1 MIGGGDVYH
10 PEPAPGFEPDERDV
24 FCNRTLNLHAIR
36 AIGYDMDYT
45 LVHYHVEAWE
55 RRVYETVQRKLLDQ
69 GWPVAD
75 LVFDPDLVVR
85 GLIIDTE
92 LGNIVKA
99 NRFGYV
105 KRAMHGTREL
115 SWEEVRRDY
124 ARTIV
129 DLGEPRWVFLNT
141 LFSISEATLYAQLVE
156 RFEGPGLPAFAPTY
170 DRLYRHVRTR
180 VDEAHLE
187 GELKA
192 EIQAQPERF
201 VDLDPELPLTL
212 LDQQRAGKKLLLIT
226 NSEWPYTRFVMSYA
240 FDRYLPA
247 GTTWRELFDV
257 VIVAARKP
265 VFFTD
270 VQPIYE
276 VVDDAGLLRTWQGRL
291 QPGRVYHGGSAA
303 AVETQLGLSGEEI
316 LYVGDHIWGDVH
328 VSKSTLR
335 WRTALVLRELEGEIR
350 AQRAFAPQQRRLGE
364 LMREK
369 AALEAERGQARLR
382 LQRLRGGYGPPAP
395 AEPPPG
401 EPTGQPLAG
410 ESAAPPGGEM
420 ERLRARITALDEQIG
435 PLAQAGADLCSARW
449 GPLLRTGNDK
459 SHLARQIERH
469 ADIYLSRASNLLH
482 KTPFVYLRSPRGSLP
497 HDPE

>member
-1 MIGGGDVYH
+1 MSADGGEAYH
-10 PEPAPGFEPDERDV
+10 PEPAPGFAPDERDV

-75 LVFDPDLVVR
+75 LVFDPELVVR

-105 KRAMHGTREL
+105 KRALHGTREL

-129 DLGEPRWVFLNT
+129 DLAEPRWVFLNT
-141 LFSISEATLYAQLVE
+141 LFSISEATIYAQLVD
-156 RFEGPGLPAFAPTY
+156 RFEGPGLPASAPTF

-192 EIQAQPERF
+192 EIEAHPERF

-212 LDQQRAGKKLLLIT
+212 LDQQRAGKKLLIIT

-240 FDRYLPA
+240 FDRFLPA
-247 GTTWRELFDV
+247 GTTWRDLFDV

-276 VVDDAGLLRTWQGRL
+276 VVDDAGLLRPWQGRL

-303 AVETQLGLSGEEI
+303 AVEAQLGLSGEEI

-335 WRTALVLRELEGEIR
+335 WRTALVLRELEDEIR
-350 AQRAFAPQQRRLGE
+350 AQRAFAPSQRRLAE

-369 AALEAERGQARLR
+369 AALEAERDQARLR
-382 LQRLRGGYGPPAP
+382 QQRLRGGYGPPPP
-395 AEPPPG
+395 AAAGGDPPG
-401 EPTGQPLAG
+401 APVEPQ
-410 ESAAPPGGEM
+410 M
-420 ERLRARITALDEQIG
+420 ERLRARIAVLDEQIG
-435 PLAQAGADLCSARW
+435 PLAQAATELCSPRW